1 MKQVSE
7 MPTSGR
13 FIAVWQSANGLV
25 VSDNFIYLPSGLYVV
40 GLNETLTSEKISY
53 FVREQENRQCKYF
66 IAD

>member
-13 FIAVWQSANGLV
+13 FVAVWQTNEMA
-25 VSDNFIYLPSGLYVV
+25 VSDNFIYLPSGLYAV
-40 GLNETLTSEKISY
+40 GSNETLTSEKISY

>member
-7 MPTSGR
+7 MPTSGQ
-13 FIAVWQSANGLV
+13 FVAVWQINGMV
-25 VSDNFIYLPSGLYVV
+25 VSENFIYLSNGLYAT
-40 GLNETLTSEKISY
+40 GLYEILTSEKISY

>member
-13 FIAVWQSANGLV
+13 FVAVWQTNEIV

>member
-7 MPTSGR
+7 MPTSGQ
-13 FIAVWQSANGLV
+13 FVAVWQINGIA
-25 VSDNFIYLPSGLYVV
+25 VSENFIYLSNGLYAV
-40 GLNETLTSEKISY
+40 GLEEALTSEKISY

>member
-13 FIAVWQSANGLV
+13 FVAVWQTNEIV
-25 VSDNFIYLPSGLYVV
+25 VSDNFIYLPSGLYSS
-40 GLNETLTSEKISY
+40 GLHETLTSEKISY